1 MTNDKQQ
8 MILFKA
14 VAMLLIL
21 PVASIGIAAQNGD
34 NLEEPAPLNT
44 PARWQLPSRN
54 LSPTPVIQ
62 RMSYNPVHAPRLNR
76 PAVQDTD
83 EERIS
88 NLQWNQMKMLFP
100 GARLVVENRYG
111 DWAKGRFVAIDGEK
125 LTLQRDGAYMD
136 FERASIRRIKLRGK
150 RMTGTGARRGFLAT
164 AIGVGTVGGIA
175 CIANDRGGF
184 CGLIVVLGGLFYGG
198 LGAAVGAGVG
208 SAFRE
213 KTVIY
218 EAHSPELLE
227 SPKSPARG
235 VSRNPRTA
243 PLSDQVGPGTPCLAA
258 SRQRQSASTLC
269 NPLPG
274 RSDNTFLANTSP
286 PVASDGVSDG
296 RTK

>member
-1 MTNDKQQ
+1 MTNDRQQ

-44 PARWQLPSRN
+44 PARLQLPSRN

-62 RMSYNPVHAPRLNR
+62 RMSYNPTHAPRLNR

-88 NLQWNQMKMLFP
+88 NLQWNQMKRLFP

-136 FERASIRRIKLRGK
+136 FARATIRRIKLRGK
-150 RMTGTGARRGFLAT
+150 RMTGTGARRGFFAG
-164 AIGVGTVGGIA
+164 AISTGTIFGIA
-175 CIANDRGGF
+175 CIDNDRGGF
-184 CGLIVVLGGLFYGG
+184 CALIVVLGGLFYGG

-218 EAHSPELLE
+218 EAFSLELLKAPE
-227 SPKSPARG
+227 SPAQR

-243 PLSDQVGPGTPCLAA
+243 PLSDQAGPGISCLAA
-258 SRQRQSASTLC
+258 ARRRQSAPSIC
-269 NPLPG
+269 EPLPD
-274 RSDNTFLANTSP
+274 RMDSVQF
-286 PVASDGVSDG
+286 DG
-296 RTK
+296 RAK